1 MGRVNETRPRD
12 LGTTTSERFTLQ
24 VGEFSGTLEE
34 LVLAAQRGDLDL
46 RQLSVA
52 QVTSQVSRH
61 LAGHAPGA
69 DLREAAE
76 ALGLLSRLLAMKAAR
91 VTESEA
97 QPDDV
102 EEQADESAAG
112 RRLAEY
118 RLFRAAMEALLL
130 EPAETGERSFLS
142 LVSPDVLPVERL
154 RIPPDRLAAAFRQ
167 VLQRLQDRAPLP
179 VGMVIFS
186 AEEKAAWLEGL
197 LARGPLDFE
206 AIFAEVESRTRGGR
220 LLSRASRPAEAG
232 AGRRRPARAIRA
244 DPGVRRW
251 LRTRL
256 PSSEMRRRVTTL
268 SWSATTSA
276 GPECLP
282 GSMMPSPKTSL
293 WRWRR
298 SALCSTDRS
307 ISPS

>member
-1 MGRVNETRPRD
+1 MGPVNETRPRD
-12 LGTTTSERFTLQ
+12 LGTTASERFTLQ

-46 RQLSVA
+46 RELPVA

-61 LAGHAPGA
+61 LAGHEPGA

-91 VTESEA
+91 VTEGEA
-97 QPDDV
+97 QPDDA
-102 EEQADESAAG
+102 EEPVDESAAG

-130 EPAETGERSFLS
+130 EPAETGQRSFLS

-206 AIFAEVESRTRGGR
+206 AIFAEVESRLEAVACFLGLLDLLRRG
-220 LLSRASRPAEAG
+220 RAVVDQPAPFG
-232 AGRRRPARAIRA
+232 PIR
-244 DPGVRRW
+244 V
-251 LRTRL
+251 
-256 PSSEMRRRVTTL
+256 
-268 SWSATTSA
+268 SA
-276 GPECLP
+276 G
-282 GSMMPSPKTSL
+282 G
-293 WRWRR
+293 
-298 SALCSTDRS
+298 
-307 ISPS
+307 